1 MSKTTEESRRGQL
14 MNFLGSEKTSS
25 QHLSQEHS
33 GGHVTVYIQDYIHE

>member
-14 MNFLGSEKTSS
+14 MNFLGSEK
-25 QHLSQEHS
+25 HLLNICQEHS